1 MMTAEP
7 RSSGT
12 RCGIC
17 GGEGAP
23 WLEKRGIPILL
34 CSSCHNGF
42 VPESLVP
49 EDLEALYSK
58 GYFEGEHE
66 TGYPGYLADAA
77 LVERNFQE
85 RLKYI
90 ESLKPPGRRLLDVGT
105 AYGLLLR
112 AAREAGYQA
121 SGIEVAPD
129 CALEAARISGASVAC
144 GDFVHTPV
152 PGPFDIIT
160 MFDVI
165 EHFRDPAAAVRHAF
179 ELLSPGGLLVVE
191 TGDIATP
198 VARALGRHWWF
209 IDPPQHLFYFSRD
222 GFLELLRRSGFTG
235 EITVKRPTR
244 GVSLTNIAF
253 KLAGTSPK
261 GAFREMMTR
270 VSRAGLPGAVPL
282 NFGDGILAV
291 ARKP

>member
-1 MMTAEP
+1 MTAAEARRDTP
-7 RSSGT
+7 

-17 GGEGAP
+17 GGEGSP
-23 WLEKRGIPILL
+23 WLEKHGFPILL
-34 CSSCHNGF
+34 CATCHNGF
-42 VPESLVP
+42 VPRHLVP
-49 EDLEALYSK
+49 DDLEALYSK

-66 TGYPGYLADAA
+66 TGYPGYLADAK
-77 LVERNFQE
+77 LVERNFQD

-90 ESLKPPGRRLLDVGT
+90 ESLEPPGKRLLDVGT
-105 AYGLLLR
+105 AFGLLLK
-112 AAREAGYQA
+112 AAREAGWQA

-129 CALEAARISGASVAC
+129 CAVEAARISGASVAC
-144 GDFVHTPV
+144 GDFVQTPMV
-152 PGPFDIIT
+152 GPYDVIT

-179 ELLSPGGLLVVE
+179 DLLAPGGLLLVE

-198 VARALGRHWWF
+198 VARALGRRWWF

-222 GFLELLRRSGFTG
+222 GFVDLLRKSGFTG
-235 EITVKRPTR
+235 EVIIKRPTR

-261 GAFREMMTR
+261 GAFRTMMNR

-282 NFGDGILAV
+282 NFGDGILAA